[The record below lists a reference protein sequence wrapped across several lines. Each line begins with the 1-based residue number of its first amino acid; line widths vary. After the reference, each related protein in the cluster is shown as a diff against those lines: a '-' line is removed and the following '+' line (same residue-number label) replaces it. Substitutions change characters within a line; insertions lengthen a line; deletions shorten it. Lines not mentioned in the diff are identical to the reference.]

1 MCTQE
6 IPTEEILICSWR
18 ISH

>member
-6 IPTEEILICSWR
+6 IPKEKILICSWR